1 MQRFTYPAIEIGPG
15 AKAAHLHT
23 ISEPVSAGITEEQVH
38 VQEDLAYRRGL
49 ADGQQH
55 AMAEVQRAAGE
66 ARAAVAA
73 SVTEFAKE
81 REAYFQDVEAEVIA
95 LSLAIARKILNR
107 EAQVDPLVLRGVV
120 YAALERLSSN
130 TAVRLHVPVGQSDAW
145 QRSFADSARMPS
157 EIIEDN
163 ALLGNEVRIETALG
177 NTHLSAESQLKE
189 IEQGFADLL
198 SKSPRT
204 AP

>member
-15 AKAAHLHT
+15 AKTAHLQVT
-23 ISEPVSAGITEEQVH
+23 QPVTAGVTEEQLRA
-38 VQEDLAYRRGL
+38 QEDLAYRRGL

-55 AMAEVQRAAGE
+55 AMTEVQRTITE
-66 ARAAVAA
+66 ARTAVTNALA
-73 SVTEFAKE
+73 DFAKE
-81 REAYFQDVEAEVIA
+81 RESYFQEVEAEVIA
-95 LSLAIARKILNR
+95 LALAVTRKILNR

-130 TAVRLHVPVGQSDAW
+130 TAVRLHVPQGQGGLW
-145 QRSFADSARMPS
+145 QRSFADAARTPS
-157 EIIEDN
+157 EIIEDP

-198 SKSPRT
+198 AKSPRST
-204 AP
+204 P